1 MERFID
7 FEFCTGCLA
16 LVQNIFEMYEDI
28 EKRVERVPTG
38 IIDDLI
44 MGGIPKGSV
53 VLLIGDPKS
62 GKTTFISQFV
72 HTQLTGGYSAIGILV
87 DIPKYEF
94 VSNAL
99 DFGWDFMPYLEEN
112 FFILDAYSQ
121 RLRGTPK
128 FSFDEAVVTDI
139 RDTTQ
144 LIDAIKDVTLKIL
157 SEKNPPMITG
167 IISSLT
173 PIFFETDKKQ
183 IYKFL
188 EDLKELAHRNK
199 QVWLVEMNSGIEE
212 PHVEMMVKAIVDGII
227 EMRLIEE
234 NMTLRRYLRVYGM
247 RRTKHV
253 LSWVPY
259 EITETGIQLQV

>member
-1 MERFID
+1 MD
-7 FEFCTGCLA
+7 QSLFE
-16 LVQNIFEMYEDI
+16 VYEEV
-28 EKRVERVPTG
+28 EKHVERVSTG

-53 VLLIGDPKS
+53 ILLIGDPKS
-62 GKTTFISQFV
+62 GKTTFISQFI
-72 HTQLTGGYSAIGILV
+72 HTQLAMGYPTIGILV
-87 DIPKYEF
+87 DISKYEF

-99 DFGWDFMPYLEEN
+99 SFGWDFMPYLEDT
-112 FFILDAYSQ
+112 FFVLDAYSQ
-121 RLRGTPK
+121 RLRGTPR
-128 FSFDEAVVTDI
+128 FTFDEAVVTDI
-139 RDTTQ
+139 TDTTQ
-144 LIDAIKDVTLKIL
+144 LIDAIKDITLKIL
-157 SEKNPPMITG
+157 SQKNPPMITG
-167 IISSLT
+167 VISSLT

-188 EDLKELAHRNK
+188 EDLKEFAHRHK
-199 QVWLVEMNSGIEE
+199 QVWILEMNSGIEE

-259 EITETGIQLQV
+259 EITESGIKLQL

>member
-1 MERFID
+1 MIQNLFEAREEEIER
-7 FEFCTGCLA
+7 
-16 LVQNIFEMYEDI
+16 
-28 EKRVERVPTG
+28 RVERVPTG

-62 GKTTFISQFV
+62 GKTTFISQFI
-72 HTQLTGGYSAIGILV
+72 HTHLTMGYSTIGILV
-87 DIPKYEF
+87 DVSKYEF
-94 VSNAL
+94 MSNAL
-99 DFGWDFMPYLEEN
+99 DFGWDFMPYLNEN
-112 FFILDAYSQ
+112 FFVLDAYSA
-121 RLRGTPK
+121 RLRGTPR
-128 FSFDEAVVTDI
+128 FSFDENVVTDI
-139 RDTTQ
+139 TDTTQ
-144 LIDAIKDVTLKIL
+144 LIEAIKDVTLKIL

-167 IISSLT
+167 VVSSLT

-199 QVWLVEMNSGIEE
+199 QVWLLEMNSGIEK

-234 NMTLRRYLRVYGM
+234 NMTLGRYLRVYGM

-259 EITETGIQLQV
+259 EITESGIKLQL

>member
-1 MERFID
+1 MTQAL
-7 FEFCTGCLA
+7 FE
-16 LVQNIFEMYEDI
+16 VYENI
-28 EKRVERVPTG
+28 EKSVERIPTG

-44 MGGIPKGSV
+44 MGGIPRGSV
-53 VLLIGDPKS
+53 VLLLGDPKA
-62 GKTTFISQFV
+62 GKTTFLTQFL
-72 HTQLTGGYSAIGILV
+72 HNQLSMGYYAIGILV
-87 DIPKYEF
+87 DISRYEF

-99 DFGWDFMPYLEEN
+99 DFGWDFTPYFEER
-112 FFILDAYSQ
+112 FFVLDAYTQ
-121 RLRGTPK
+121 RLRGSPK
-128 FSFDEAVVTDI
+128 FTFDEAVVTNI
-139 RDTTQ
+139 ADTTQ
-144 LIDAIKDVTLKIL
+144 LINAIKDVMIKIL
-157 SEKNPPMITG
+157 STRSPPMITG
-167 IISSLT
+167 VISSLT

-199 QVWLVEMNSGIEE
+199 QVWILEMNSGIEE

-259 EITETGIQLQV
+259 EITETGIRLQV

>member
-1 MERFID
+1 
-7 FEFCTGCLA
+7 
-16 LVQNIFEMYEDI
+16 
-28 EKRVERVPTG
+28 
-38 IIDDLI
+38 
-44 MGGIPKGSV
+44 MGGIPRGSV
-53 VLLIGDPKS
+53 ILLLGDPKA
-62 GKTTFISQFV
+62 GKTTFLSQFL
-72 HTQLTGGYSAIGILV
+72 HTQLSMGYYAIGILV

-121 RLRGTPK
+121 RLRGAPK

-139 RDTTQ
+139 ADTVQ
-144 LIDAIKDVTLKIL
+144 LINAIKDVMIKIL
-157 SEKNPPMITG
+157 STKNPPMITG

-212 PHVEMMVKAIVDGII
+212 PHVEMMVKAIVDGIV

-234 NMTLRRYLRVYGM
+234 NMTLKRYLRVYGM

-259 EITETGIQLQV
+259 EITESGIKLQV

>member
-1 MERFID
+1 MERFTKS
-7 FEFCTGCLA
+7 EFPKGCLA
-16 LVQNIFEMYEDI
+16 LIQNLFEVHE
-28 EKRVERVPTG
+28 EVERRVERVPTG

-62 GKTTFISQFV
+62 GKTTFISQFI
-72 HTQLTGGYSAIGILV
+72 HTQLTMGYSAIGILV
-87 DIPKYEF
+87 DISRYEF

-112 FFILDAYSQ
+112 FFVLDAYTQ
-121 RLRGTPK
+121 RLRGTPR

-139 RDTTQ
+139 TDTTQ

-167 IISSLT
+167 VISSLT

-199 QVWLVEMNSGIEE
+199 QVWLLEMNSGIEE

-259 EITETGIQLQV
+259 EITESGIRLQV